1 MKVIIGKYK
10 NWVGPYQIAEFLLEP
25 LTWFKPKR
33 KNKLQQALN
42 EHQEP
47 HDALC
52 HKFGEWLA
60 TRKDGSD
67 TYLTKICLW
76 IESKKKRKVKIQID
90 PWDTWSMDA
99 TLSMLILPM
108 LKQLNVTKHGAP
120 HVEDKDVPKELR
132 STSAPSKENEWD
144 IDENHFKR
152 WEWVM
157 SEMIWAFEQLN
168 DDNNDAQFHSGESE
182 ILWQALDKD
191 YNPIGK
197 PEDIKS
203 KTKHEGVVTYQMV
216 KGPNDT
222 SVYDAKGHKKHA
234 ARIANGLRLFGT
246 YYRGLWD

>member
-1 MKVIIGKYK
+1 MKVHIGKYT

-33 KNKLQQALN
+33 KNKLQQALD
-42 EHQEP
+42 EQQEP
-47 HDALC
+47 HDELC
-52 HKFGEWLA
+52 HKFGDWLA

-67 TYLTKICLW
+67 TYLTKICQW
-76 IESKKKRKVKIQID
+76 IESKKKRKIKIQID

-132 STSAPSKENEWD
+132 STSAPAKENEWD

-157 SEMIWAFEQLN
+157 GEMIWAFEQLN
-168 DDNNDAQFHSGESE
+168 DDDKDAQFHSGESE

-191 YNPIGK
+191 HNLIGK

-203 KTKHEGVVTYQMV
+203 GTKHEGVVTYQMV

-222 SVYDAKGHKKHA
+222 SKFDKKGHEKHHK
-234 ARIANGLRLFGT
+234 RIQNGTMLFGK
-246 YYRGLWD
+246 YFRSLWT